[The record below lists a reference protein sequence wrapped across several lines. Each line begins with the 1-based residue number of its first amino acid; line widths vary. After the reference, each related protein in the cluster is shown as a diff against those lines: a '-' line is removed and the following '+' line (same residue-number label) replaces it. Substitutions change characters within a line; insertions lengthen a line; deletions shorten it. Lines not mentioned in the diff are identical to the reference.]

1 MHPPIRTAVTRYHV
15 RGTCILIESMI
26 IKAIIEPVAMECIE
40 IFHQNVIKVT
50 IMESRVTAKINDL
63 IIIGTWKRKVINE
76 VMIYSIESIVRGIIL
91 SLLSSI

>member
-1 MHPPIRTAVTRYHV
+1 MAVTRYPV

-26 IKAIIEPVAMECIE
+26 IRAMIEPVAIECID

-50 IMESRVTAKINDL
+50 IMVSRVTANINDL
-63 IIIGTWKRKVINE
+63 IISGTWKRKIINE

-91 SLLSSI
+91 SFLSSMK